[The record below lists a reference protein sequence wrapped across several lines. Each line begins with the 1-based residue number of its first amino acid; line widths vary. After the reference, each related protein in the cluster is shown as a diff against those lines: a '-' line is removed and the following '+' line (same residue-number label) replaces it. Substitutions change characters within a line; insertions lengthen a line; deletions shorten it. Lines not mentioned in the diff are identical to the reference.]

1 MWKLSVEDDQ
11 GNKTVVNLV
20 REEYTVGRGE
30 ENTVRLTERNI
41 SRRHAAVRRN
51 GVGWVLEDLS
61 SYNGCFVNGVRVSE
75 QQPLAN
81 GDLVQLG
88 DYRLVISDESVEE
101 AATAGSAATV
111 PALPRSHALLSQ
123 PDRLVMI
130 VGPSPGSEFPLSEP
144 RMTIGRGEECH
155 VSVNHG
161 SVSRVHAE
169 IIALGD
175 GRYEIVDKESANG
188 VRINGV
194 ELKQSLI
201 DARDTIELGDVQLK
215 FIPQGVVYAVGADE
229 SLRMESYF
237 GAATGVPPA
246 LALEARGLPTIVKV
260 GAAVAGLGL
269 LVILGMLIFGSGS
282 SNRGDLSASA
292 SADHAKRILDEAS
305 ALLGTG
311 DFEGAHA
318 KVSSLPEDSN
328 LRRSAEFRDI
338 EGQWADSLFKAA
350 DAAADHG
357 DKRRIL
363 DRIAKTT
370 TVDDGRRKLA
380 ADKIAS
386 LGGGAVDPSELERAP
401 GTPIIDKSTIKE
413 GIVRKNPFGEDPA
426 APSAPMAAPPPAAP
440 RPVGVPKAPAPVH
453 AGGPSA
459 SELATSGDRANAL
472 RAKAIYEAKANSG
485 RASLQE
491 LRMLRALCGQLGDA
505 ACRARAGALIQQK
518 QNAGGN

>member
-20 REEYTVGRGE
+20 RDEYTVGRGE

-51 GVGWVLEDLS
+51 GVGWVIEDLS

-75 QQPLAN
+75 SQPLQN

-88 DYRLVISDESVEE
+88 DYRLVVSDD
-101 AATAGSAATV
+101 AAEGITAPGAAETV
-111 PALPRSHALLSQ
+111 PAVPRTHALLSQ

-130 VGPSPGSEFPLSEP
+130 VGPTPGAEFPLTEP
-144 RMTIGRGEECH
+144 RMAVGRGEECH
-155 VSVNHG
+155 ISVNHG

-169 IIALGD
+169 IISLGD

-229 SLRMESYF
+229 SLRMDAYY
-237 GAATGVPPA
+237 GPATGTPPPYGSA
-246 LALEARGLPTIVKV
+246 ASGLPAIVKI

-269 LVILGMLIFGSGS
+269 LVILGMLLFGGGS
-282 SNRGDLSASA
+282 SSRGDVTASA
-292 SADHAKRILDEAS
+292 SADQARRVLDEAT
-305 ALLGTG
+305 ALLTKG

-318 KVSSLPEDSN
+318 HVATLPEDSN

-338 EGQWADSLFKAA
+338 EGQWADSVFKAA
-350 DAAADHG
+350 EAAGDPA
-357 DKRRIL
+357 DKRRLL
-363 DRIAKTT
+363 DRVAKTT

-386 LGGGAVDPSELERAP
+386 LEGGAVDPSELERAP
-401 GTPIIDKSTIKE
+401 GVPIVDKGALKE
-413 GIVRKNPFGEDPA
+413 GIVRKNPFGDDPPAPGMAPAPA
-426 APSAPMAAPPPAAP
+426 APKVGAPKAAAPGAHP
-440 RPVGVPKAPAPVH
+440 
-453 AGGPSA
+453 GGPTA
-459 SELATSGDRANAL
+459 SDLATSGDRANAL
-472 RAKAIYEAKANSG
+472 RAKAMYEAKANSG
-485 RASLQE
+485 RATLQD
-491 LRMLRALCGQLGDA
+491 LRVLRGLCGQLGDA
-505 ACRARAGALIQQK
+505 ACRARASALIQQK
-518 QNAGGN
+518 QAAGGN